1 MKKRFISLCLTLALA
16 AAPAGAVFSD
26 ISSGSLQ
33 QTASV
38 LNSLGIMQGT
48 GNSRFEPGRSLTRA
62 EFCKLAVT
70 AMGIDDAS
78 PYASYT
84 IFPDVRASHWA
95 ARYVNAALR
104 HPEFKDNYIIRGY
117 ADGTF
122 GPDKPLTYGEVCT
135 MLLRMLGYKES
146 DIGPFWPADYIA
158 QANALGLTRGVSL
171 RDAKT
176 PVTRG
181 DAATM
186 LLNTLG
192 TATYAN
198 GTEGEPL
205 ISKVSSSTVKN
216 CILLETGE
224 TDSSLASDEALFFE
238 NGTLGT
244 ARKTAGP
251 LDRSLIGVYGTL
263 VIGKKGEIVAVGVV
277 PDTASRQETYK
288 VTSAAADRIVTE
300 TGTFRPDRTTP
311 TYISGTT
318 QTGNSEKGLTPLS
331 EVWSSILPGDTLNA
345 YFNEYGTLTLLAV
358 LPNTST
364 VSANTFV
371 YGLATS
377 ANIPA
382 EYKIVKNGAI
392 IDRSG
397 LKKYDVVTLDAA
409 KKLALVYD
417 TRLSGRYKAGT
428 PTVSYPQ
435 EVKVYGNSFRISDSA
450 AAFFKDI
457 KLKDYITLLFDANGN
472 VAAAYPRST
481 VSADMQGVVTQIEE
495 KQATVILTNGIILRD
510 IPLNMPDDPDTL
522 QTQKR
527 DTYNHR
533 LVSITQSGETAVLT
547 KCSFSNKTTG
557 EWTIADNKLGSKLV
571 SPRVQV
577 YEEVIPGA
585 PLNHIALADID
596 LSKIP
601 SSDIRYTVSDSA
613 GTITNIVLS
622 DVTGDSWLY
631 GMGHGEKKFVPPSD
645 GLKNVPWNNLTK
657 EAQQNHVNDG
667 SSTHPS
673 TVDNVSWNEL
683 TKDAQDEYRKNHPSS
698 YKYYVVLN
706 HWDTTEKKKIE
717 ASYKVLDLPSGL
729 SGGPIAVPKGYS
741 TDENIVNTSLDI
753 KKLKL
758 IDTVERTA
766 FDGTSGVRTKDG
778 YYAIADSLGIY
789 DSENREFVPS
799 LQSAKSNYTRF
810 ALYANDTAED
820 GGKIRIITVTN
831 K

>member
-16 AAPAGAVFSD
+16 AAPTGAVFSD

-84 IFPDVRASHWA
+84 IFPDVHASHWA

-198 GTEGEPL
+198 GAEGEPL

-216 CILLETGE
+216 CILLETSE

-263 VIGKKGEIVAVGVV
+263 VIGKKGENVAVGVV

-345 YFNEYGTLTLLAV
+345 YYNEYGTLTLLAV

-409 KKLALVYD
+409 KKQALVSD

-435 EVKVYGNSFRISDSA
+435 KVEMYGNSYSISDNA

-457 KLKDYITLLFDANGN
+457 KLKDYITLLFDANGS
-472 VAAAYPRST
+472 VAAAFPRST
-481 VSADMQGVVTQIEE
+481 VSADMQGIVTHIDGE
-495 KQATVILTNGIILRD
+495 KATVTLTNGLTLRD
-510 IPLNMPDDPDTL
+510 MEIDKLEKPTVLMG
-522 QTQKR
+522 
-527 DTYNHR
+527 R
-533 LVSITQSGETAVLT
+533 LVSVSTNGDKAVLVKRSLSGKASGEW
-547 KCSFSNKTTG
+547 S
-557 EWTIADNKLGSKLV
+557 IADARLGTKTV
-571 SPRVQV
+571 SPRVNV
-577 YEEVIPGA
+577 YEEVISGA
-585 PLNHIALADID
+585 PLSRIALSDIALA
-596 LSKIP
+596 KVP
-601 SSDIRYTVSDSA
+601 SSDIRYTVTDSA
-613 GTITNIVLS
+613 STITNIILG
-622 DVTGDSWLY
+622 DVTGESWLY
-631 GMGHGEKKFVPPSD
+631 GIGYGERIKDPTSD
-645 GLKNVPWNNLTK
+645 DPDHYS
-657 EAQQNHVNDG
+657 E
-667 SSTHPS
+667 
-673 TVDNVSWNEL
+673 E
-683 TKDAQDEYRKNHPSS
+683 R
-698 YKYYVVLN
+698 VVLR
-706 HWDTTEKKKIE
+706 HWADSKEEK
-717 ASYKVLDLPSGL
+717 SSFKVLSLPSGL
-729 SGGPIAVPKGYS
+729 SGGPVAVPKGYS
-741 TDENIVNTSLDI
+741 TDENVVNTSLDI

-778 YYAIADSLGIY
+778 YYAIAASLGIY

>member
-1 MKKRFISLCLTLALA
+1 MKKRFISLCLTLALT
-16 AAPAGAVFSD
+16 AAPAGAAFSD

-33 QTASV
+33 QTASI
-38 LNSLGIMQGT
+38 LGSLGIMQGT
-48 GNSRFEPGRSLTRA
+48 GNNRFEPNRPLTRA

-84 IFPDVRASHWA
+84 IFPDVHASHWA

-104 HPEFKDNYIIRGY
+104 HPDFKDNYIIRGY

-122 GPDKPLTYGEVCT
+122 GPDRQLTYGEVCT

-158 QANALGLTRGVSL
+158 QANALGLTQGVSIK
-171 RDAKT
+171 DAKT
-176 PVTRG
+176 PVTRA

-192 TATYAN
+192 TSTRSD
-198 GTEGEPL
+198 GQEGSPL
-205 ISKVSSSTVKN
+205 ISRVSSSTVEN
-216 CILLETGE
+216 CILLETSE
-224 TDSSLASDEALFFE
+224 TDSSLAADEALFYE
-238 NGTLGT
+238 NGTLS
-244 ARKTAGP
+244 ARKTAGK

-263 VIGKKGEIVAVGVV
+263 VIGKKGDNVAVGVV
-277 PDTASRQETYK
+277 PDTASRQETYE
-288 VTSAAADRIVTE
+288 VVNAAADRIVTK
-300 TGTFRPDRTTP
+300 TGAFRPNRDTP
-311 TYISGTT
+311 TYISRD
-318 QTGNSEKGLTPLS
+318 SSAEDSKLKSLA
-331 EVWSSILPGDTLNA
+331 EVWSSILPGDTLHA
-345 YFNEYGTLTLLAV
+345 YYNEYGSLALLAV
-358 LPNTST
+358 LPGTSI
-364 VSANTFV
+364 SHANTFV
-371 YGLATS
+371 YGIATS
-377 ANIPA
+377 ANIPS
-382 EYKIVKNGAI
+382 EYKIVKNGAV
-392 IDRSG
+392 IDPSG

-409 KKLALVYD
+409 NKQALVSD
-417 TRLSGRYKAGT
+417 TRVSGRYSEGG

-450 AAFFKDI
+450 AAFFKDM
-457 KLKDYITLLFDANGN
+457 KLKDYITLLFDADGN

-481 VSADMQGVVTQIEE
+481 VSADMQGIVTAIDEG
-495 KQATVILTNGIILRD
+495 KATVTLTNGITLRNMD
-510 IPLNMPDDPDTL
+510 IDKLDKPTALMG
-522 QTQKR
+522 
-527 DTYNHR
+527 R
-533 LVSITQSGETAVLT
+533 LVSVSTNGDKAVLT
-547 KCSFSNKTTG
+547 RRTLSGKTSG
-557 EWTIADNKLGSKLV
+557 EWLLSDGKLGTKPV
-571 SPRVQV
+571 SSRVNV
-577 YEEVIPGA
+577 YEEVLSGA
-585 PLNHIALADID
+585 PLSRIALSDIS
-596 LSKIP
+596 LSKVP
-601 SSDIRYTVSDSA
+601 SSDIRYTVTDSA
-613 GTITNIVLS
+613 GTITTVILG

-657 EAQQNHVNDG
+657 EAQQNHVDDG

-706 HWDTTEKKKIE
+706 HWDTTEKKNLE
-717 ASYKVLDLPSGL
+717 APYKVLDLPSGL

-741 TDENIVNTSLDI
+741 TDESIVNTSLDI

-758 IDTVERTA
+758 IDTVDRTA

-778 YYAIADSLGIY
+778 YYALADQLGIY
-789 DSENREFVPS
+789 DTENRDFIAT
-799 LQSAKSNYTRF
+799 LQSAKSNYTKF

-820 GGKIRIITVTN
+820 GGKIRIITVSN

>member
-263 VIGKKGEIVAVGVV
+263 VIGKKGENVAVGVV

-345 YFNEYGTLTLLAV
+345 YYNEYGTLTLLAV

-409 KKLALVYD
+409 KKQALVSD

-435 EVKVYGNSFRISDSA
+435 KVELYGNSYSISDNA
-450 AAFFKDI
+450 AAYFKDI

-472 VAAAYPRST
+472 VAAAFPRST
-481 VSADMQGVVTQIEE
+481 VSADMQGIVTHIDGE
-495 KQATVILTNGIILRD
+495 KATVTLTNGLTLRD
-510 IPLNMPDDPDTL
+510 MEIDKLEKPTALMG
-522 QTQKR
+522 
-527 DTYNHR
+527 R
-533 LVSITQSGETAVLT
+533 LVSVSTNGDKAVLVKRSLSGKASGEW
-547 KCSFSNKTTG
+547 S
-557 EWTIADNKLGSKLV
+557 IADARLGTKTV
-571 SPRVQV
+571 SPRVNV
-577 YEEVIPGA
+577 YEEVISGA
-585 PLNHIALADID
+585 PLSRIALSDIALA
-596 LSKIP
+596 KVP
-601 SSDIRYTVSDSA
+601 SSDIRYTVTDSA
-613 GTITNIVLS
+613 GTITNIILG
-622 DVTGDSWLY
+622 DVTGESWLY
-631 GMGHGEKKFVPPSD
+631 GIGYGITKSPSFDDETMVGDKAWGDYTEEEKKNYKEAHATRTVLLKHWNPSD
-645 GLKNVPWNNLTK
+645 PTK
-657 EAQQNHVNDG
+657 TDM
-667 SSTHPS
+667 PFM
-673 TVDNVSWNEL
+673 VS
-683 TKDAQDEYRKNHPSS
+683 
-698 YKYYVVLN
+698 V
-706 HWDTTEKKKIE
+706 
-717 ASYKVLDLPSGL
+717 LPSGL
-729 SGGPIAVPKGYS
+729 SGGPVAVPKGYS
-741 TDENIVNTSLDI
+741 TDENVVNISLDI

-789 DSENREFVPS
+789 DSENREFVSS

>member
-84 IFPDVRASHWA
+84 IFPDVHASHWA

-181 DAATM
+181 DAAAM

-263 VIGKKGEIVAVGVV
+263 VIGKKGENVAVGVV

-345 YFNEYGTLTLLAV
+345 YYNEYGTLTLLAV

-409 KKLALVYD
+409 KKQALVSD

-435 EVKVYGNSFRISDSA
+435 KVEMYGNSYSISDNA
-450 AAFFKDI
+450 AAYFKDI
-457 KLKDYITLLFDANGN
+457 KLKDYITLLFDANGS
-472 VAAAYPRST
+472 VAAAFPRST
-481 VSADMQGVVTQIEE
+481 VSADMQGIVTHIDGE
-495 KQATVILTNGIILRD
+495 KATVTLTNGLTLRD
-510 IPLNMPDDPDTL
+510 MEIDKLEKPTALMG
-522 QTQKR
+522 
-527 DTYNHR
+527 R
-533 LVSITQSGETAVLT
+533 LVSVSTNGDKAVLVKRSLSGKASGEW
-547 KCSFSNKTTG
+547 S
-557 EWTIADNKLGSKLV
+557 IADARLGTKTV
-571 SPRVQV
+571 SPRVNV
-577 YEEVIPGA
+577 YEEVISGA
-585 PLNHIALADID
+585 PLSRIALSDIALA
-596 LSKIP
+596 KVP
-601 SSDIRYTVSDSA
+601 SSDIRYTVTDSA
-613 GTITNIVLS
+613 GTITNIILG
-622 DVTGDSWLY
+622 DVTGESWLY
-631 GMGHGEKKFVPPSD
+631 GIGYGERIKDPTSD
-645 GLKNVPWNNLTK
+645 DPDHYS
-657 EAQQNHVNDG
+657 E
-667 SSTHPS
+667 
-673 TVDNVSWNEL
+673 E
-683 TKDAQDEYRKNHPSS
+683 R
-698 YKYYVVLN
+698 VVLR
-706 HWDTTEKKKIE
+706 HWADSKEEK
-717 ASYKVLDLPSGL
+717 SSFKVLSLPSGL
-729 SGGPIAVPKGYS
+729 SGGPVAVPKGYS
-741 TDENIVNTSLDI
+741 TDENVVNTSLDI

>member
-263 VIGKKGEIVAVGVV
+263 VIGKKGENVAVGVV

-345 YFNEYGTLTLLAV
+345 YYNEYGTLTLLAV

-409 KKLALVYD
+409 KKQALVSD

-435 EVKVYGNSFRISDSA
+435 KVEMYGNSYSISDNA
-450 AAFFKDI
+450 ATFFKDI

-472 VAAAYPRST
+472 VAAAFPRST
-481 VSADMQGVVTQIEE
+481 VSADMQGIVTHIDGE
-495 KQATVILTNGIILRD
+495 KATVTLTNGLTLRD
-510 IPLNMPDDPDTL
+510 MEIDKLEKPTALMG
-522 QTQKR
+522 
-527 DTYNHR
+527 R
-533 LVSITQSGETAVLT
+533 LVSVSTNGDKAVLVKRSLSGKASGEW
-547 KCSFSNKTTG
+547 S
-557 EWTIADNKLGSKLV
+557 IADARLGTKTV
-571 SPRVQV
+571 SPRVNV
-577 YEEVIPGA
+577 YEEVISGA
-585 PLNHIALADID
+585 PLSRIALSDIALA
-596 LSKIP
+596 KVP
-601 SSDIRYTVSDSA
+601 SSDIRYTVTDSA
-613 GTITNIVLS
+613 GTITNIILG
-622 DVTGDSWLY
+622 DVTGESWLY
-631 GMGHGEKKFVPPSD
+631 GIGYGERIKDPTSD
-645 GLKNVPWNNLTK
+645 DPDHYS
-657 EAQQNHVNDG
+657 E
-667 SSTHPS
+667 
-673 TVDNVSWNEL
+673 E
-683 TKDAQDEYRKNHPSS
+683 R
-698 YKYYVVLN
+698 VVLRR
-706 HWDTTEKKKIE
+706 WADSKEEK
-717 ASYKVLDLPSGL
+717 SSFKVLSLPSGL
-729 SGGPIAVPKGYS
+729 SGGPVAVPKGYS
-741 TDENIVNTSLDI
+741 TDENVVNTSLDI

-778 YYAIADSLGIY
+778 YYAIADGLGIY
-789 DSENREFVPS
+789 DSENREFVSS

>member
-84 IFPDVRASHWA
+84 IFPDVHASHWA

-198 GTEGEPL
+198 GAESEPL

-263 VIGKKGEIVAVGVV
+263 VIGKKGENVAVGVV

-345 YFNEYGTLTLLAV
+345 YYNEYGTLTLLAV

-409 KKLALVYD
+409 KKQALVSD
-417 TRLSGRYKAGT
+417 TRLSGRYNEGT

-435 EVKVYGNSFRISDSA
+435 KVTMYGKDNIYTISDNA

-457 KLKDYITLLFDANGN
+457 KLKDYITLLFDANGS
-472 VAAAYPRST
+472 VAAAFPRST
-481 VSADMQGVVTQIEE
+481 VSADMQGIVTHIDDKE
-495 KQATVILTNGIILRD
+495 ATVTLTNGLTLRD
-510 IPLNMPDDPDTL
+510 MKIDKPEKPTALMG
-522 QTQKR
+522 
-527 DTYNHR
+527 R
-533 LVSITQSGETAVLT
+533 LVSVSTNGDKAVLVKRSLSGKASGEW
-547 KCSFSNKTTG
+547 S
-557 EWTIADNKLGSKLV
+557 IADARLGTKTV
-571 SPRVQV
+571 SPRVNV
-577 YEEVIPGA
+577 YEEVISGA
-585 PLNHIALADID
+585 PLSRIALSDIALA
-596 LSKIP
+596 KVP
-601 SSDIRYTVSDSA
+601 SSDIRYTVTDSA
-613 GTITNIVLS
+613 GTITNIILG
-622 DVTGDSWLY
+622 DVTGESWLY
-631 GMGHGEKKFVPPSD
+631 GIGYGEKIADTSSFEDPKSD
-645 GLKNVPWNNLTK
+645 EEIDGKKWSDFTEAEK
-657 EAQQNHVNDG
+657 E
-667 SSTHPS
+667 
-673 TVDNVSWNEL
+673 
-683 TKDAQDEYRKNHPSS
+683 KYRKDHARSIES
-698 YKYYVVLN
+698 VVLR
-706 HWDTTEKKKIE
+706 HWADSKEEK
-717 ASYKVLDLPSGL
+717 SSFKVLSLPSGL
-729 SGGPIAVPKGYS
+729 SGGPVAVPKGYS
-741 TDENIVNTSLDI
+741 TDENVVNTSLDI

-810 ALYANDTAED
+810 ALYANDTAEA

>member
-263 VIGKKGEIVAVGVV
+263 VIGKKGENVAVGVV

-288 VTSAAADRIVTE
+288 VTSTAADRIVTE

-345 YFNEYGTLTLLAV
+345 YYNEYGTLTLLAV

-409 KKLALVYD
+409 KKQALVSD

-435 EVKVYGNSFRISDSA
+435 KVEMYGNSYFISDNA

-457 KLKDYITLLFDANGN
+457 KLKDYITLLFDANGS
-472 VAAAYPRST
+472 VAAAFPRST
-481 VSADMQGVVTQIEE
+481 VSADMQGIVTHIDDKE
-495 KQATVILTNGIILRD
+495 ATVTLTNGLTLRD
-510 IPLNMPDDPDTL
+510 MEIDKLEKPTALMG
-522 QTQKR
+522 
-527 DTYNHR
+527 R
-533 LVSITQSGETAVLT
+533 LVSVSTNGDKAVLVKRSLSGKASGEW
-547 KCSFSNKTTG
+547 S
-557 EWTIADNKLGSKLV
+557 IADARLGTKTV
-571 SPRVQV
+571 SPRVNV
-577 YEEVIPGA
+577 YEEVISGA
-585 PLNHIALADID
+585 PLSRIALSDIALA
-596 LSKIP
+596 KVP
-601 SSDIRYTVSDSA
+601 SSDIRYTVTDSA
-613 GTITNIVLS
+613 GTITNIILG
-622 DVTGDSWLY
+622 DVTGESWLY
-631 GMGHGEKKFVPPSD
+631 GIGYGEKIKGEPVPPFLESLVN
-645 GLKNVPWNNLTK
+645 GKPWK
-657 EAQQNHVNDG
+657 DWKYEDQQKYLAE
-667 SSTHPS
+667 HP
-673 TVDNVSWNEL
+673 T
-683 TKDAQDEYRKNHPSS
+683 YS
-698 YKYYVVLN
+698 YQVVLDY
-706 HWDTTEKKKIE
+706 WDSSNSKTAQGQFMVI
-717 ASYKVLDLPSGL
+717 SLPSGL
-729 SGGPIAVPKGYS
+729 SGGPVAVPKGYS
-741 TDENIVNTSLDI
+741 TDENVVNTSLDI

>member
-1 MKKRFISLCLTLALA
+1 MKSLKKFFALCLTLALA

-84 IFPDVRASHWA
+84 IFPDVHASHWA

-198 GTEGEPL
+198 GAEGEPL

-263 VIGKKGEIVAVGVV
+263 VIGKKGENVAVGVV

-345 YFNEYGTLTLLAV
+345 YYNEYGTLTLLAV

-409 KKLALVYD
+409 KKQALVSD

-435 EVKVYGNSFRISDSA
+435 KVEMYGNSYSISDNA

-472 VAAAYPRST
+472 VAAAFPRST
-481 VSADMQGVVTQIEE
+481 VSADMQGIVTHINSE
-495 KQATVILTNGIILRD
+495 KATVTLTNGLTLRD
-510 IPLNMPDDPDTL
+510 MEIDKLEKPTALMG
-522 QTQKR
+522 
-527 DTYNHR
+527 R
-533 LVSITQSGETAVLT
+533 LVSVSTNGDKAVLVKRSLSGKASGEW
-547 KCSFSNKTTG
+547 S
-557 EWTIADNKLGSKLV
+557 IADARLGTKTV
-571 SPRVQV
+571 SPRVNV
-577 YEEVIPGA
+577 YEEVISGA
-585 PLNHIALADID
+585 PLSRIALSDIALA
-596 LSKIP
+596 KVP
-601 SSDIRYTVSDSA
+601 SSDIRYTVTDSA
-613 GTITNIVLS
+613 GTITNIILG
-622 DVTGDSWLY
+622 DVTGESWLY
-631 GMGHGEKKFVPPSD
+631 GIGYGEKVADISSFEDPKDNKQIGDKLWKDFTD
-645 GLKNVPWNNLTK
+645 AEK
-657 EAQQNHVNDG
+657 AQ
-667 SSTHPS
+667 
-673 TVDNVSWNEL
+673 
-683 TKDAQDEYRKNHPSS
+683 YRKEHARSIET
-698 YKYYVVLN
+698 VILR
-706 HWDTTEKKKIE
+706 HWADGKEEK
-717 ASYKVLDLPSGL
+717 SPFKVLSLPSGL
-729 SGGPIAVPKGYS
+729 SGGPVAVPKGYS
-741 TDENIVNTSLDI
+741 TDENVVNTSLDI

>member
-198 GTEGEPL
+198 GAEGEPL

-263 VIGKKGEIVAVGVV
+263 VIGKKGENVAVGVV

-318 QTGNSEKGLTPLS
+318 QTGNSEKGLPPLS

-345 YFNEYGTLTLLAV
+345 YYNEYGTLTLLAV

-409 KKLALVYD
+409 KKQALVSD

-435 EVKVYGNSFRISDSA
+435 KVEMYGNSYSISDNA

-457 KLKDYITLLFDANGN
+457 KLKDYITLLFDANGS
-472 VAAAYPRST
+472 VAAAFPRST
-481 VSADMQGVVTQIEE
+481 VSADMQGIVTHIDSE
-495 KQATVILTNGIILRD
+495 KATVTLTNGLTLRD
-510 IPLNMPDDPDTL
+510 MEIDKLEKPTALMG
-522 QTQKR
+522 
-527 DTYNHR
+527 R
-533 LVSITQSGETAVLT
+533 LVSVSTNGDKAVLVKRSLSGKASGEW
-547 KCSFSNKTTG
+547 S
-557 EWTIADNKLGSKLV
+557 IADARLGTKTV
-571 SPRVQV
+571 SPRVNV
-577 YEEVIPGA
+577 YEEVISGA
-585 PLNHIALADID
+585 PLSRIALSDIALA
-596 LSKIP
+596 KVP
-601 SSDIRYTVSDSA
+601 SSDIRYTVTDSA
-613 GTITNIVLS
+613 GTITNIILG
-622 DVTGDSWLY
+622 DVTGESWLY
-631 GMGHGEKKFVPPSD
+631 GIGYGERIKDPTSD
-645 GLKNVPWNNLTK
+645 DPDHYS
-657 EAQQNHVNDG
+657 E
-667 SSTHPS
+667 
-673 TVDNVSWNEL
+673 E
-683 TKDAQDEYRKNHPSS
+683 R
-698 YKYYVVLN
+698 VVLR
-706 HWDTTEKKKIE
+706 HWADSKEEK
-717 ASYKVLDLPSGL
+717 SSFKVLSLPSGL
-729 SGGPIAVPKGYS
+729 SGGPVAVPKGYS
-741 TDENIVNTSLDI
+741 TDENVVNTSLDI

-810 ALYANDTAED
+810 ALYANDTAEA